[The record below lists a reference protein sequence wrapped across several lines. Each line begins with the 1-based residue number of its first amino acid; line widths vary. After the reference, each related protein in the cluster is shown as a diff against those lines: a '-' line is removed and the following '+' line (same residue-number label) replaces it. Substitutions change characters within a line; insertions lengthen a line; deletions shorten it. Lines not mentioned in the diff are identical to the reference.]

1 MLRSK
6 EAMQSISFASLFVR
20 LCVTGIS
27 CGPMSVKI
35 FQIGSFGGA
44 RKNRETFGSDPDHSR
59 SWTWNFRG
67 HCVADYCHSRYL
79 IT

>member
-35 FQIGSFGGA
+35 FQIGSFGGQGKTGKHSGA
-44 RKNRETFGSDPDHSR
+44 IRIIPDPGHGLFGVTVS
-59 SWTWNFRG
+59 
-67 HCVADYCHSRYL
+67 L
-79 IT
+79 ITVIPDI

>member
-35 FQIGSFGGA
+35 FQIGSFGG
-44 RKNRETFGSDPDHSR
+44 KEKPGNIRERSGSFPILDMEF
-59 SWTWNFRG
+59 SWSLCR
-67 HCVADYCHSRYL
+67 
-79 IT
+79 